1 MAKSDLCPTTLL
13 CPMRTI
19 EADSEDAWPEA
30 MLRALADR
38 ADDIAA
44 YHMERARVDRAA
56 EDDVALRTNRPLN
69 PYQPA
74 WDAALEAAE
83 KAVAGLHIAGFHA
96 SRLTE
101 RECAEITSNGLRVL
115 SPELLERRLKNLPR
129 RLPGHVISSL
139 GARNHVREVNR
150 SGR

>member
-56 EDDVALRTNRPLN
+56 EDDVAQRTNRPMN
-69 PYQPA
+69 PYQPQ
-74 WDAALEAAE
+74 WDAALHAAE
-83 KAVAGLHIAGFHA
+83 KDDSGLHSAGLHD

-101 RECAEITSNGLRVL
+101 STCATIISQRLRTPQ
-115 SPELLERRLKNLPR
+115 PE
-129 RLPGHVISSL
+129 H
-139 GARNHVREVNR
+139 
-150 SGR
+150 